1 MIESPFGNL
10 LDIYRKQ
17 RKLKLETLANK
28 ASVSSS
34 YISLLIRGKK
44 GRPSDEVIEQLAKA
58 LKLTN
63 EERSQLFQAAEQT
76 AALWSDSSP
85 AGPLYIMPPAAA
97 GLFSVHGELRDQLF
111 RDQVNEA
118 KELIRIQDIWLE
130 KPMSYASALREVL
143 SPKKTNLKIQI
154 LLFDPEPDPDS
165 KIDIAEVRQ
174 KALGYA
180 SKDYIRNQI
189 RTAIDEFD
197 AVRNDW
203 RDNYDEFEVRTFKT
217 VPSIQQI
224 VFDNVGY
231 VGFFLYG
238 KTSQSAYQLEIHTP
252 SPLGNMFKEEF
263 ENVWDAKGTK
273 TVVPR
278 QAKDSTQTDH

>member
-17 RKLKLETLANK
+17 RKLKLEALANK

-85 AGPLYIMPPAAA
+85 PGPLFIMPPAGA
-97 GLFSVHGELRDQLF
+97 GLFAVHGELRDQLF

-143 SPKKTNLKIQI
+143 SAKKSNLKIQI
-154 LLFDPEPDPDS
+154 LLFDPDPDS
-165 KIDIAEVRQ
+165 KIDISEVRQ

-203 RDNYDEFEVRTFKT
+203 RHNCEEFEVRTFRT
-217 VPSIQQI
+217 IPSIQQI

-231 VGFFLYG
+231 VGFFLHG

-252 SPLGNMFKEEF
+252 SPLGNLFKEEF
-263 ENVWDAKGTK
+263 ENVWDADGTK

-278 QAKDSTQTDH
+278 QVKDSTQIDH